1 MANSI
6 TDVLVAIQNGVNA
19 LNKVA
24 KALTSAFP
32 QVTGTS
38 STATVGVLTFNS
50 SQPTTFITIVS
61 TSGSTLKIP
70 AYLP

>member
-1 MANSI
+1 MASSF
-6 TDVLVAIQNGVNA
+6 TDIFAVLQNGVNA

-24 KALTSAFP
+24 KSLANAFP

-38 STATVGVLTFNS
+38 STATAGTLTFNS

-61 TSGSTLKIP
+61 TSGTTLKIP